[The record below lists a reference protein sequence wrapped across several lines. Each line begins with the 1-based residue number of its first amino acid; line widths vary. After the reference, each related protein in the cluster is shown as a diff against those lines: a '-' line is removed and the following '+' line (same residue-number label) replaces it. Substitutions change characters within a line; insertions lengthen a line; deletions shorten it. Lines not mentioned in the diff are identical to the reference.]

1 MCCSTLIN
9 KGPHRNKEMK
19 IILKIIRL
27 ICLPLKIITNLIY
40 GPNTPPIAGYSW
52 YNRAEYERMLKT
64 AKDEDIISSYTQWK
78 ENAEQ
83 TISELRSR
91 GWFVLKVRIKSSEL
105 DKWLKHQK
113 LKNLHENRER
123 FIGSKVSKFIDD
135 PVI

>member
-1 MCCSTLIN
+1 M
-9 KGPHRNKEMK
+9 R

-40 GPNTPPIAGYSW
+40 GSNTPPIAGYSW

-91 GWFVLKVRIKSSEL
+91 GWFVFKVRIKSSEL
-105 DKWLKHQK
+105 DKWLRHQK